1 MLDKKL
7 GENPQTRDDL
17 SKMLAWSNR
26 LATN

>member
-17 SKMLAWSNR
+17 SKMLDFC
-26 LATN
+26 LGYLTF